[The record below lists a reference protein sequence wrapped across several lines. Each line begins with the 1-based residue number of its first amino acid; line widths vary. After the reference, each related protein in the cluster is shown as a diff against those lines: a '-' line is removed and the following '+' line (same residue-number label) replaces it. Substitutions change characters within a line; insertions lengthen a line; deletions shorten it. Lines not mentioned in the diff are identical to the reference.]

1 MSQTEPSSPVT
12 IPRRFPWRRL
22 VQYRLRSLLIVTTVV
37 AVLFA
42 WWSHTARQQREAV
55 AALKEA
61 DAFILYDYQVQKLK
75 RPRYWPAWMVTAVGI
90 DYFAN
95 VDLVQLD
102 RIQSTSA
109 GLTHLKSLDR
119 LRSLYLPA
127 PDLTDATLEHLQ
139 GLTSLKELYLNS
151 MIIIDNEGVEPGNEH
166 FTDAGL
172 QYLHG
177 LTGLEYLSLP
187 PTIVTDA
194 GLARLQRVLPNCKIE
209 FQEVGLY
216 PRYRPGGNGAG
227 VSWFSGNRNFLVRG
241 LAN

>member
-1 MSQTEPSSPVT
+1 MPQPEPPQPAAT
-12 IPRRFPWRRL
+12 PRRFRWRRL
-22 VQYRLRSLLIVTTVV
+22 FQYRLRTLLILT
-37 AVLFA
+37 AMSAALFA
-42 WWSHTARQQREAV
+42 WWSYKARQQREAV

-61 DAFILYDYQVQKLK
+61 DAFIRYDYQVQKLK

-95 VDLVQLD
+95 VDLVQFD

-109 GLTHLKSLDR
+109 GLKHLKSLDR

-127 PDLTDATLEHLQ
+127 PDLTDAMLEHLQ

-151 MIIIDNEGVEPGNEH
+151 MIIIDNEVVEPGNEH

-194 GLARLQRVLPNCKIE
+194 GLARLQRALPNCKIE

-216 PRYRPGGNGAG
+216 PRYRLFGNGAG
-227 VSWFSGNRNFLVRG
+227 GGVGPGRR
-241 LAN
+241 